1 MINFDNKKPL
11 IEGVLIEDIL
21 KSCSTPLYIYSQDRI
36 TSKYNELKKSLCE
49 NIFFAVKANS
59 NQAILKLIN
68 HLGAGADVVSIGE
81 LKRSLS
87 AGFAPEKIIFEG
99 VGKSSEDI
107 QFAITANIKLINI
120 ESIDELNRIN
130 NVAHS
135 MNKIVD
141 VGIRLNPDID
151 NETIQKISTGKK
163 SDKFGIEISKI
174 GIIIDIIKES
184 KNLNLIGISCHIGS
198 QIRSLLTFKK
208 IFAEMRKTAEILINN
223 GINIKHIDLGGGINV
238 KYKENDPDIDLSHIK
253 LELDKNFK
261 DSNYEISFEPGRYLV
276 ANAGVIAT
284 SVLTTKKNGQIN
296 YLITDAGMNTLIR
309 PAMYNAYHKVEALNL
324 LSDKKINYTIA
335 GPICESSDI
344 ILKNIELPKQE
355 SGNILLIR
363 DTGAYGAVMASNY
376 NSRTLPS
383 EVLVNKK
390 SFFIIY
396 KPKTIEEHINEDKI
410 PDWLI

>member
-223 GINIKHIDLGGGINV
+223 GINIKHLDLGGGINV

-390 SFFIIY
+390 SFFIIH

>member
-163 SDKFGIEISKI
+163 SDKFGIEI
-174 GIIIDIIKES
+174 GIE
-184 KNLNLIGISCHIGS
+184 
-198 QIRSLLTFKK
+198 
-208 IFAEMRKTAEILINN
+208 
-223 GINIKHIDLGGGINV
+223 V
-238 KYKENDPDIDLSHIK
+238 
-253 LELDKNFK
+253 
-261 DSNYEISFEPGRYLV
+261 
-276 ANAGVIAT
+276 
-284 SVLTTKKNGQIN
+284 
-296 YLITDAGMNTLIR
+296 GMN
-309 PAMYNAYHKVEALNL
+309 
-324 LSDKKINYTIA
+324 
-335 GPICESSDI
+335 
-344 ILKNIELPKQE
+344 
-355 SGNILLIR
+355 
-363 DTGAYGAVMASNY
+363 
-376 NSRTLPS
+376 
-383 EVLVNKK
+383 
-390 SFFIIY
+390 
-396 KPKTIEEHINEDKI
+396 
-410 PDWLI
+410 